1 MITEKPVKQE
11 TTTLLVNKT
20 IKQYTDILQSDTPTP
35 GGGSALAHVGSCA
48 VALILMAI
56 NVTKT
61 KLSKKDAYHN
71 EMENVIEDL
80 LKLQD
85 KMTTFVD
92 TDTLAFNAILNA
104 MRMPKDTIA
113 QQEARKAELQ
123 RQYYRSALLS
133 LDMMKCATEAY
144 LLADKAIAFADRFVV
159 SDAHIGKSLAK
170 CVAENCTH
178 NVDVNADCIFDLS
191 KRQAI
196 RNRKNTLLSQ
206 LNN

>member
-71 EMENVIEDL
+71 EMKNVIEDL

-133 LDMMKCATEAY
+133 LDMMKCAAEAY

-170 CVAENCTH
+170 CVAENCTY

-206 LNN
+206 LQ

>member
-1 MITEKPVKQE
+1 MITEKPIKQE
-11 TTTLLVNKT
+11 TPTLLINKT

-61 KLSKKDAYHN
+61 KLSKKDAYNN
-71 EMENVIEDL
+71 EMENVISDL
-80 LKLQD
+80 MKLQD

-104 MRMPKDTIA
+104 MRMPKDTAA

-133 LDMMKCATEAY
+133 LDMMKCAVEAY

-178 NVDVNADCIFDLS
+178 NVDVNADCIFDTG

-206 LNN
+206 LQ